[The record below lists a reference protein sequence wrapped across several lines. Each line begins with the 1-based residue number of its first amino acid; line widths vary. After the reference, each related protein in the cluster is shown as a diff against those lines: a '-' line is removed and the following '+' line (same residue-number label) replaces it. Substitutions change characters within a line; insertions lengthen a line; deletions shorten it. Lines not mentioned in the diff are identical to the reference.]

1 MFKLDATLFQ
11 HRRTDAY
18 RVVGMAESQMDLKRD
33 GYSLEK
39 KRQMRREEKERR
51 GEGGKDE
58 DRHDNDGYEK
68 SRFHLTE
75 RASKKRAA
83 STPKRCNSML
93 KCSVGSLQETRHGKE
108 QIIPGTCPRISP
120 RGIPFC
126 STTPISKPVRENV
139 LVGGRWQWLE
149 LGRVWWGRSGFD
161 P

>member
-11 HRRTDAY
+11 HRGTDAY

-75 RASKKRAA
+75 RASKKEKRAA

-149 LGRVWWGRSGFD
+149 LGRVW
-161 P
+161 

>member
-11 HRRTDAY
+11 HCGTDAY

-75 RASKKRAA
+75 RASKKEKRAA

-149 LGRVWWGRSGFD
+149 LGRVW
-161 P
+161 